1 MRSRG
6 NYLKAFFHHPY
17 HQCSNAETLDSRFVP
32 SITSIIYHGD
42 KVARAE
48 IRRKFMPKT
57 AGPDFPIIVTSFEV
71 AMLDARF
78 LAHYQWKYVVVD
90 EVTEK
95 IDAIYYCSFMAFF
108 LFCIH
113 VSDL

>member
-1 MRSRG
+1 M
-6 NYLKAFFHHPY
+6 
-17 HQCSNAETLDSRFVP
+17 
-32 SITSIIYHGD
+32 
-42 KVARAE
+42 ARAE

-90 EVTEK
+90 EVTK
-95 IDAIYYCSFMAFF
+95 RQMLYIIALLWPFSYFVFTCQIYDFYRG
-108 LFCIH
+108 IG
-113 VSDL
+113 